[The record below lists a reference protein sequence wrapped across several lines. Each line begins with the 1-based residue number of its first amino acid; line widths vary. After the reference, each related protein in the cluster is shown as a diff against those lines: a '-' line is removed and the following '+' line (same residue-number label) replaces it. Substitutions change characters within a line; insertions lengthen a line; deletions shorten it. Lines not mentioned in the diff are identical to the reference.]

1 MNVLKSAVL
10 ISGTIF
16 IFLIILA
23 FNRCANAYK
32 TAEATIQAN
41 KEKIEQCKTI
51 KEQLHITAETIR
63 QQEWYDTEF
72 VNLLSAKWMAQNE
85 YQKSLEEANK
95 ELQESLTRVYLGNF
109 KITHYCVCSKCCG
122 KSPTNPTYGITATGT
137 LATAGR
143 TIAVDPRKIPY
154 GSKVV
159 IDGHTYIAED
169 CGGLIKGNKIDICVS
184 SHTEAYQRGVRN
196 DVPVYLIEE

>member
-1 MNVLKSAVL
+1 MLVL
-10 ISGTIF
+10 IIQVGGQY
-16 IFLIILA
+16 
-23 FNRCANAYK
+23 CNADNI
-32 TAEATIQAN
+32 AD
-41 KEKIEQCKTI
+41 IEQKILRNDTRIKQCKEI
-51 KEQLHITAETIR
+51 KKQLHITANTIR
-63 QQEWYDTEF
+63 KQEFYDKDF
-72 VNLLSAKWMAQNE
+72 VNLLSEKW
-85 YQKSLEEANK
+85 KSQDILQSTLHDENIELKEELNRIKATSTN
-95 ELQESLTRVYLGNF
+95 LNYIGDF

-184 SHTEAYQRGVRN
+184 SHTEAYQKGIRN

>member
-1 MNVLKSAVL
+1 MLSEKWKSQDILQSTLHDENIELKEEL
-10 ISGTIF
+10 
-16 IFLIILA
+16 
-23 FNRCANAYK
+23 NRIK
-32 TAEATIQAN
+32 ATS
-41 KEKIEQCKTI
+41 T
-51 KEQLHITAETIR
+51 
-63 QQEWYDTEF
+63 
-72 VNLLSAKWMAQNE
+72 NLN
-85 YQKSLEEANK
+85 YI
-95 ELQESLTRVYLGNF
+95 GDF

-122 KSPTNPTYGITATGT
+122 KSSTNPTYGITATGT

>member
-1 MNVLKSAVL
+1 MLVL
-10 ISGTIF
+10 IIQVGGQH
-16 IFLIILA
+16 
-23 FNRCANAYK
+23 CNADNI
-32 TAEATIQAN
+32 AD
-41 KEKIEQCKTI
+41 IEQKILRNDTQI
-51 KEQLHITAETIR
+51 KQCEEIKKQLHITANTIR
-63 QQEWYDTEF
+63 KQEFYDKDF
-72 VNLLSAKWMAQNE
+72 VNLLSEKW
-85 YQKSLEEANK
+85 KSQDILQSTLHDENIELKEELNRIKATSTN
-95 ELQESLTRVYLGNF
+95 LNYIGDF

-184 SHTEAYQRGVRN
+184 SHTEAHQRGVRN

>member
-1 MNVLKSAVL
+1 MLVL
-10 ISGTIF
+10 IVQLGGQH
-16 IFLIILA
+16 
-23 FNRCANAYK
+23 CNADNI
-32 TAEATIQAN
+32 AD
-41 KEKIEQCKTI
+41 IEQKILRNDTRI
-51 KEQLHITAETIR
+51 KQCEEIKKQLHITANTIR
-63 QQEWYDTEF
+63 RQEFYDKNF
-72 VNLLSAKWMAQNE
+72 VNLLSEKW
-85 YQKSLEEANK
+85 KSQDILQSTLHDENIELKEELNRIKATSTN
-95 ELQESLTRVYLGNF
+95 LNYIGDF
-109 KITHYCVCSKCCG
+109 KITHYCVCPKCCG

>member
-1 MNVLKSAVL
+1 MIVL
-10 ISGTIF
+10 IIQVGGQY
-16 IFLIILA
+16 
-23 FNRCANAYK
+23 CNADNI
-32 TAEATIQAN
+32 AD
-41 KEKIEQCKTI
+41 IEQKILRNDTRI
-51 KEQLHITAETIR
+51 KQCEEIKKQLHITANTIR
-63 QQEWYDTEF
+63 KQEFYDKDF
-72 VNLLSAKWMAQNE
+72 VNLLSEKW
-85 YQKSLEEANK
+85 KSQDILQSTLHDENIELKEELNRIKATSTN
-95 ELQESLTRVYLGNF
+95 LNYIGDF

-184 SHTEAYQRGVRN
+184 SHTEAYQKGIRN